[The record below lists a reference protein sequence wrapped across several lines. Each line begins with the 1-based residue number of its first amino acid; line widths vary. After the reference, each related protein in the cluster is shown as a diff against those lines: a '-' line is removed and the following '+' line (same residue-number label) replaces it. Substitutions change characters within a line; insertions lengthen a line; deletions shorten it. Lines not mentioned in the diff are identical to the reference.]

1 MTIEDILRDA
11 ARPARPKPKP
21 APSRPCGD
29 TVDWGFEDTISCQ
42 KRSGHD
48 DLMSEMGGRR
58 RDLIHQASIDGDPV
72 LTVTWHR

>member
-11 ARPARPKPKP
+11 LPPRPQPP
-21 APSRPCGD
+21 APNPAPLCGD
-29 TVDWGFEDTISCQ
+29 TVGWGFEDTISCQ